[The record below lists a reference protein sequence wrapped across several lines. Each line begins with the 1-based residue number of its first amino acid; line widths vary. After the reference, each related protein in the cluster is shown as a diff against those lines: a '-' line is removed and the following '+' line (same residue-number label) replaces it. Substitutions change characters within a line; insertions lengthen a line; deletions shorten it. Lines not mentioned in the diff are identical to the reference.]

1 MFIIRFLSQVYICS
15 LLHFENTGPKNS
27 SVHFLI
33 AFFFCDAHHS
43 IPVLTDTERVFG
55 KQLELAEQCSRKNS

>member
-1 MFIIRFLSQVYICS
+1 MFIFRFLSQVYICS

-33 AFFFCDAHHS
+33 AFFSVTPTIQSQF
-43 IPVLTDTERVFG
+43 
-55 KQLELAEQCSRKNS
+55 